1 MLTIADELSID
12 FVIYFQTGDYSLA
25 FVANLLTSQNARFRR
40 LHSVKVKVLTS
51 SFNPV
56 VQYIHSVRSK
66 RSKVFFLQIG
76 FGPESSLHKKEINSM
91 LKRTVDCIVRGE
103 GNTKQPRPHST
114 STTLPPNPPGTP
126 VSQPNPPGTPVSQCE
141 TPPAAVVSN
150 LIRFALSALQ
160 PQWHPHTFIFC

>member
-1 MLTIADELSID
+1 MYSSSAEYWLCHLFPNRWLFTRICRKFAYVAKCAIPQAPFSKGKGVDIIFQPGCTI
-12 FVIYFQTGDYSLA
+12 
-25 FVANLLTSQNARFRR
+25 
-40 LHSVKVKVLTS
+40 
-51 SFNPV
+51 
-56 VQYIHSVRSK
+56 YIHSVRSK
-66 RSKVFFLQIG
+66 RSKVFFSQIG